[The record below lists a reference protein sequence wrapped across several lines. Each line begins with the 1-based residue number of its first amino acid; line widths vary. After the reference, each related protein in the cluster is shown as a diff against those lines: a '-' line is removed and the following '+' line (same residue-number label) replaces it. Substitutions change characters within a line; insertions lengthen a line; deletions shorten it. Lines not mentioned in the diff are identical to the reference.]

1 MSQRLFSFLVVLVMF
16 GLAGVYAVV
25 NQILP
30 PLTDIMGNFF
40 TFLSPLILVFV
51 TLNSWFDVVDSKVAD
66 GSLKP
71 GEIRPLLTMPAFYTA
86 MVASLA
92 GIFQTFGLKV
102 IDEATQAFIVDS
114 ALVLVNVLLRSFTER
129 TPAATVTKTQL
140 VLVQKAQAVEDA
152 KKAA

>member
-1 MSQRLFSFLVVLVMF
+1 MSQRLFSFLIVIVMF
-16 GLAGVYAVV
+16 VLAGVYAVV

-30 PLTDIMGNFF
+30 PLGDIMGNFF
-40 TFLSPLILVFV
+40 TFLAPVMLVFI
-51 TLNSWFDVVDSKVAD
+51 TLNSWFDVIDSKIAD
-66 GSLKP
+66 GSLLP
-71 GEIRPLLTMPAFYTA
+71 GVVKPLLKMPAFYTA

-92 GIFQTFGLKV
+92 GIFQTFGLNV

-152 KKAA
+152 PKAA